1 MYKQNRDYLK
11 LELLNDMSFAGK
23 YNMPKLDATQIIPNN
38 LIPFNECLRCESPE
52 KYFVHFYIDDYQF
65 ERLWN
70 FPKRYLDILKD
81 FAGVISPDFSMYLD
95 MPQAQQ
101 IWNNYRSKLLASF
114 LQNNGVSVIPNVSW
128 SDSNSFEF
136 CFDGMPQNS
145 VVAISTNGCINNYS
159 SLYFL
164 DGYNE
169 MLKRLKPTKVLVY
182 GKVPKE
188 IDSDLIIHY
197 PSKLENIITK
207 EKK

>member
-11 LELLNDMSFAGK
+11 YDLFKNSSFAGR
-23 YNMPKLDATQIIPNN
+23 YNMPVLNATQIVPKK
-38 LIPFNECLRCESPE
+38 LIAFNDCFSVSDKNC
-52 KYFVHFYIDDYQF
+52 FVHFYIDDYQF

-70 FPKRYLDILKD
+70 FPKRYLDILKE

-114 LQNNGVSVIPNVSW
+114 LQNNGVSVIPNISW
-128 SDSNSFEF
+128 SDSNSFDF
-136 CFDGMPQNS
+136 CFDGIPQNS

-188 IDSDLIIHY
+188 INSDLIIHY